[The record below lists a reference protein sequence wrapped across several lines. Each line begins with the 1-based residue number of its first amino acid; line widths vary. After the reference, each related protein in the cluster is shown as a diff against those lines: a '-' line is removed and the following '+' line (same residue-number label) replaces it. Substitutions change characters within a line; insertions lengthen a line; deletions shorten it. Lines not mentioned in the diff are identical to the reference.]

1 LALREIFA
9 HFGFDFDRSKLEA
22 ANAGVNAVKNN
33 ARAAGGPQGIGAL
46 VTGLKGFLAFAAG
59 NQLVQIARDITEQAA
74 ALKDTSEQTGL
85 ATSDLQ
91 AYGLAAEM
99 AGGSATDFAMAVKKL
114 SKELATGTD
123 ETGGQSKIFSRLK
136 IEARDASGN
145 VRNFGDVLPE
155 IAQKI
160 SELGSSAEQT
170 ALASEIFGRSG
181 QRLLPILR
189 QGAAGVAQLKGQLD
203 ELGGGFSEEAINRAD
218 EYDDAVIKLSYS
230 FRSLKSLLVVQLAP
244 ILSTVVTTIVKGV
257 AWVARFN
264 KGTTA
269 ATHAVGALAAILSGK
284 LMLALA
290 PFLLPGLK
298 FLAIFLAVD
307 DVIAFLRG
315 KDSVIGTI
323 LKGWFGQD
331 TVDDIR
337 SFFNS
342 IGTIAEGMFAGIAG
356 LWRMLTA
363 TSDAEM
369 DKARAAFF
377 RSTEAMVAAIDNW
390 FLMCGIAF
398 GNVVVSF
405 DDMVLSIQGKWNSM
419 IESLMASL
427 GPLAG
432 AISGL
437 QIDTGDAEARK
448 ANHAEAVRKMR
459 LDIESNKDRVAN
471 GGNAINWQEGG
482 AIRPMGPL
490 KAPVVTTNYVEVNP
504 QVSVQLPQGVS
515 GTQAREL
522 ARQAVVGSYKG
533 ASLKPA
539 LQALENRGGS

>member
-1 LALREIFA
+1 MALREIFA

-22 ANAGVNAVKNN
+22 ANAGVNAVKAN
-33 ARAAGGPQGIGAL
+33 AKSAGGSQGFGAM

-85 ATSDLQ
+85 ATDDLQ
-91 AYGLAAEM
+91 AYSLAAEM
-99 AGGSATDFAMAVKKL
+99 AGGSANDFAMAVKKL

-123 ETGGQSKIFSRLK
+123 ETGGQSKLFTKLK
-136 IEARDASGN
+136 IETRDAAGN
-145 VRNFGDVLPE
+145 VRSFGEVLPE
-155 IAQKI
+155 IAEKI
-160 SELGSSAEQT
+160 SGLKSSAEQT
-170 ALASEIFGRSG
+170 ALATQIFGRSG
-181 QRLLPILR
+181 QRLLPILK
-189 QGAAGVAQLKGQLD
+189 QGAAGIAQLKGQLD
-203 ELGGGFSEEAINRAD
+203 ELGGGFSQEAIDRAD
-218 EYDDAVIKLSYS
+218 EYDDSVVKLTYA

-244 ILSTVVTTIVKGV
+244 ILGAVVNTIVKGV
-257 AWVARFN
+257 GWVANFN

-269 ATHAVGALAAILSGK
+269 ASNAVAILAAMLSGK
-284 LMLALA
+284 LLLALA

-323 LKGWFGQD
+323 LKEWFGQD

-337 SFFNS
+337 SAFNS
-342 IGTIAEGMFAGIAG
+342 IGTIAAGALAGVAG

-363 TSDAEM
+363 TTEEES

-377 RSTEAMVAAIDNW
+377 RKTEAMSAAIDNW

-398 GNVVVSF
+398 GNVVVAF
-405 DDMVLSIQGKWNSM
+405 DGMVLSIETRWNGM

-432 AISGL
+432 AVSGL
-437 QIDTGDAEARK
+437 QLDTGDAEARK
-448 ANHAEAVRKMR
+448 ASHSEAVRQMR
-459 LDIESNKDRVAN
+459 LNIESNKDRVAN
-471 GGNAINWQEGG
+471 DGNAINYTPGG

-504 QVSVQLPQGVS
+504 TVSVQLPQGVS

-522 ARQAVVGSYKG
+522 ARQAVVGAYKG